1 MNNYKSIIEIGS
13 FSIKTIIYSELDK
26 EYSIIGT
33 GKTRSRGYTGEE
45 IENLDDF
52 TDCLKNSIV
61 QAEKQANYII
71 QDAYIL
77 ITNQS
82 VRVKKIQK
90 DLNLNGAI
98 VEKND
103 LRKISKIKIDE
114 DENYRYNFYTSHYKI
129 DEKLITDNPVGL
141 NCNKL
146 SLISLVSMIEV
157 KQIQIINNIFQKM
170 QIKILNYLDSTISY
184 FFYLKNIPKF
194 KTNVVLIDYGFN
206 DINIIMIKNK
216 VLHFQKKI
224 KQGSKKI
231 SSDLVNIH
239 NISFD
244 FAEKLKISTI
254 DLSDTRNSTVEI
266 PIWEDFG
273 DNKKKNV
280 GHDNLK
286 EITIDR
292 LDETFEIVLNSLPK
306 DNTFYSYIFTGGGSK
321 IKNFYNYF
329 RTKFGHDIQFLE
341 PPKSCGIP
349 KVLNDSSIMSLYSSF
364 WLLTNKSYQNNDFI
378 QKIDSFSKKIW
389 YKRFVDLL

>member
-71 QDAYIL
+71 RDAYIL

-82 VRVKKIQK
+82 VRIKKIQK
-90 DLNLNGAI
+90 DLNLNGTI

-141 NCNKL
+141 NCKKL

-157 KQIQIINNIFQKM
+157 KQIQILNNIFQKM

>member
-82 VRVKKIQK
+82 VRIKKIQK
-90 DLNLNGAI
+90 DLNLNGTI

-114 DENYRYNFYTSHYKI
+114 DENYQYNFYTSHYKI
-129 DEKLITDNPVGL
+129 DDKLITDNPVGL

-157 KQIQIINNIFQKM
+157 KQIQILNNIFQKM

-329 RTKFGHDIQFLE
+329 RTKFGYDIQFLE

>member
-1 MNNYKSIIEIGS
+1 MDSYKTIIEIGS
-13 FSIKTIIYSELDK
+13 FSIKTIIYSEFNK
-26 EYSIIGT
+26 EFSIIGT

-45 IENLDDF
+45 IENFDNF
-52 TDCLKNSIV
+52 IDCIKNSIV

-71 QDAYIL
+71 KDAYIL

-82 VRVKKIQK
+82 VKIKKTQK
-90 DLNLNGAI
+90 DLSLNGAI

-103 LRKISKIKIDE
+103 LRKISNIKIDKN
-114 DENYRYNFYTSHYKI
+114 ENYYYNLYTSHYKL
-129 DEKLITDNPVGL
+129 DDKLITDNPIGL

-146 SLISLVSMIEV
+146 SIVSLVSIIDI
-157 KQIQIINNIFQKM
+157 KQVNLFKNIFQKLH
-170 QIKILNYLDSTISY
+170 IKILNFLDSTTCY
-184 FFYLKNIPKF
+184 YFYLKNKS
-194 KTNVVLIDYGFN
+194 KNKSNVILIDYGFN
-206 DINIIMIKNK
+206 YINIIMIKNK
-216 VLHFQKKI
+216 VLHFHKKI
-224 KQGSKKI
+224 TQGSKKI

-266 PIWEDFG
+266 PIWEEFG

-286 EITIDR
+286 EITLAR
-292 LDETFEIVLNSLPK
+292 LDETFELVFKSLPK
-306 DNTFYSYIFTGGGSK
+306 DKSFYSYFFTGGGSK
-321 IKNFYNYF
+321 IKNLHNYF
-329 RTKFGHDIQFLE
+329 RTKFGYDIQFLE

-349 KVLNDSSIMSLYSSF
+349 KVLNDGSLMSLYSSF
-364 WLLTNKSYQNNDFI
+364 WLLTNKSSEKEDFI
-378 QKIDSFSKKIW
+378 QKIDSFSNKIW

>member
-82 VRVKKIQK
+82 IRVKKIQK

-141 NCNKL
+141 NCKKL

-157 KQIQIINNIFQKM
+157 KQIQILNNIFQKM

-194 KTNVVLIDYGFN
+194 KTNIVLIDYGFN

-329 RTKFGHDIQFLE
+329 RTKFGYDIQFLE

>member
-1 MNNYKSIIEIGS
+1 MDNYKTIIEIGS
-13 FSIKTIIYSELDK
+13 FSIKTIIYSELNK
-26 EYSIIGT
+26 EFSIIGT

-45 IENLDDF
+45 IENFDDF
-52 TDCLKNSIV
+52 IECIKNSIV

-71 QDAYIL
+71 KDAYIL

-82 VRVKKIQK
+82 VQIKKTQK

-103 LRKISKIKIDE
+103 LRKISKIKIDKN
-114 DENYRYNFYTSHYKI
+114 ENYHYNLYTSHYKI
-129 DEKLITDNPVGL
+129 DDKLITDNPIGL

-146 SLISLVSMIEV
+146 SIISLVSMIDI
-157 KQIQIINNIFQKM
+157 KQINLLNNIFQKL
-170 QIKILNYLDSTISY
+170 QIKILNYLDSTTSY
-184 FFYLKNIPKF
+184 YFYLKNKSKT

-206 DINIIMIKNK
+206 YINIIMIKNK

-224 KQGSKKI
+224 AQGSKKI
-231 SSDLVNIH
+231 SNDLVNIH

-266 PIWEDFG
+266 PIWEEFG

-286 EITIDR
+286 EITLDR
-292 LDETFEIVLNSLPK
+292 LDETFELVLKSLPK
-306 DNTFYSYIFTGGGSK
+306 DKSFYSYIFTGGGSK

-329 RTKFGHDIQFLE
+329 RTKFGYDIQFLE

-349 KVLNDSSIMSLYSSF
+349 KVLNDGSIMSLYSSF
-364 WLLTNKSYQNNDFI
+364 WLLTNKSSEKNDFI
-378 QKIDSFSKKIW
+378 QKIDSFSNKIW

>member
-1 MNNYKSIIEIGS
+1 MDSYKTIIEIGS
-13 FSIKTIIYSELDK
+13 FSIKTIIYSEYNQ
-26 EYSIIGT
+26 EFSIIGT

-45 IENLDDF
+45 IENFDDF
-52 TDCLKNSIV
+52 IDCIKNSIV

-71 QDAYIL
+71 KDTYIL

-82 VRVKKIQK
+82 VQIKKTQK

-103 LRKISKIKIDE
+103 LRKISKIKIPK
-114 DENYRYNFYTSHYKI
+114 DENYHYNLYTSHYKI
-129 DEKLITDNPVGL
+129 DDKLITDNPIGL

-146 SLISLVSMIEV
+146 SIISLVSMIDI
-157 KQIQIINNIFQKM
+157 KQINLLNNIFQKL
-170 QIKILNYLDSTISY
+170 QIKILNYMDSTTSY
-184 FFYLKNIPKF
+184 YFYLKNKPKT

-206 DINIIMIKNK
+206 NINIIMIKNK
-216 VLHFQKKI
+216 VLHFIKKI
-224 KQGSKKI
+224 PQGSKKI
-231 SSDLVNIH
+231 SNDLVNIH

-254 DLSDTRNSTVEI
+254 DLSDTRNSIVEI
-266 PIWEDFG
+266 PIWEEFG

-286 EITIDR
+286 EITLDR
-292 LDETFEIVLNSLPK
+292 LDETFELVLNSLPK
-306 DNTFYSYIFTGGGSK
+306 DKSFYSYVFTGGGSK
-321 IKNFYNYF
+321 LKNFYNYF
-329 RTKFGHDIQFLE
+329 RAKFGYEIQFLE

-349 KVLNDSSIMSLYSSF
+349 KVLNDASIMSLYSSF
-364 WLLTNKSYQNNDFI
+364 WLLTNKSSKNDVFA
-378 QKIDSFSKKIW
+378 QKIDSLSNKIW

>member
-1 MNNYKSIIEIGS
+1 MDNYKTIVEIGS

-26 EYSIIGT
+26 EFSIIGT

-45 IENLDDF
+45 IENIDDF
-52 TDCLKNSIV
+52 IESIKNSIV

-71 QDAYIL
+71 KDAYIL
-77 ITNQS
+77 VTNKN
-82 VRVKKIQK
+82 VHIKKTQK
-90 DLNLNGAI
+90 DLNLNGDV

-103 LRKISKIKIDE
+103 LRKISKIKIDKNQ
-114 DENYRYNFYTSHYKI
+114 NYHYNLYTSHYLI
-129 DEKLITDNPVGL
+129 DDKLITDNPIGL

-146 SLISLVSMIEV
+146 SIISLVSMIDV
-157 KQIQIINNIFQKM
+157 KYVNILNNIFQKLH
-170 QIKILNYLDSTISY
+170 IKILNYLDSTTSY
-184 FFYLKNIPKF
+184 YFYLKNKSKS
-194 KTNVVLIDYGFN
+194 KTNVVLIDFGFN
-206 DINIIMIKNK
+206 YINIIMIKNK

-224 KQGSKKI
+224 SHGCKKI
-231 SSDLVNIH
+231 SNDLVCIH

-266 PIWEDFG
+266 PIWEEFG

-286 EITIDR
+286 EIALDR
-292 LDETFEIVLNSLPK
+292 LDETFDYVLKSLPK
-306 DNTFYSYIFTGGGSK
+306 DNSFYSYIFTGGGSK

-329 RTKFGHDIQFLE
+329 RKKFGFDIQFLE

-349 KVLNDSSIMSLYSSF
+349 KVLNDASIMSLYSSF
-364 WLLTNKSYQNNDFI
+364 WLLTNKNSKNDEFI
-378 QKIDSFSKKIW
+378 EKIDSFSNKIW

>member
-141 NCNKL
+141 NCKKL

-157 KQIQIINNIFQKM
+157 KQIQILNNIFQKM

>member
-1 MNNYKSIIEIGS
+1 MDNYKTIVEIGS

-26 EYSIIGT
+26 EFSIIGT

-45 IENLDDF
+45 IENFDDF
-52 TDCLKNSIV
+52 IESIKNSIV

-71 QDAYIL
+71 KDAYIL
-77 ITNQS
+77 VTNKN
-82 VRVKKIQK
+82 VHIKKTQK
-90 DLNLNGAI
+90 DLNLNGDV

-103 LRKISKIKIDE
+103 LRKISKIKIDKNQ
-114 DENYRYNFYTSHYKI
+114 NYHYNLYTSHYLI
-129 DEKLITDNPVGL
+129 DDKLITDNPIGL

-146 SLISLVSMIEV
+146 SIISLVSMIDIKYV
-157 KQIQIINNIFQKM
+157 NLLNNIFQKLH
-170 QIKILNYLDSTISY
+170 IKILNYLDSTTSY
-184 FFYLKNIPKF
+184 YFYLKNKSKS
-194 KTNVVLIDYGFN
+194 KTNVVLIDFGFN
-206 DINIIMIKNK
+206 YINIIMIKNK

-224 KQGSKKI
+224 SYGCKKI
-231 SSDLVNIH
+231 SNDLVSIH

-266 PIWEDFG
+266 PIWEEFG

-286 EITIDR
+286 EITLDR
-292 LDETFEIVLNSLPK
+292 LDEIFEQVLKSLPNDK
-306 DNTFYSYIFTGGGSK
+306 IYYSYVFTGGGAK

-329 RTKFGHDIQFLE
+329 RTKFGYEIQFLE

-349 KVLNDSSIMSLYSSF
+349 KVLNDASIMSLYSSY
-364 WLLTNKSYQNNDFI
+364 WLLTNNSFKKDDFV
-378 QKIDSFSKKIW
+378 QKIDSFSNKIW

>member
-82 VRVKKIQK
+82 VRIKKIQK
-90 DLNLNGAI
+90 DLNLNGTI

-141 NCNKL
+141 NCKKL

-157 KQIQIINNIFQKM
+157 KQIQILNNIFQKM

-329 RTKFGHDIQFLE
+329 RTKFGYDIQFLE

>member
-157 KQIQIINNIFQKM
+157 KQIQILNNIFQKM